1 MAKENV
7 IRSFV
12 GNDAYYK
19 GEDFPRFFVRYIG
32 NVNEGELIHHHFRV
46 ASQHRT
52 GFYDVIITVKDT
64 KLLRKSC
71 DCPQFDKAGT
81 CKHVA
86 ASLINYY
93 DDIIHDDYEISNDV
107 LDLFLQEN
115 GDGSQERI
123 KEQINLGLDFSF
135 EDKKIYYKA
144 KIGTKRLYALTKS
157 KVDGFIK
164 AYNNRENFEFGKT
177 FTYEPDKHFFS
188 KQDEKI
194 LDFLFSYNE
203 GRSYGYYYYAN
214 NPLEMNDRE
223 FKSLLSLMNNKE
235 FTINGYLD
243 VLGVKEECPKI
254 FKLSYDNDNYHVV
267 LNNDTLILDN
277 ECKYIY
283 DDKTLYLLPN
293 NISRLLNVLKNKELK
308 DLCFKEENMVKFKN
322 GLLKEIKNNLIVEDS
337 VKNFTIP
344 KEKKTMVYF
353 DIHEDHIVGMVKYN
367 YDGVVIDRFDINN
380 DIVRD
385 IEFENQVV
393 QDLARYN
400 FELNDKEY
408 ILYDFDDVC
417 DFLEGGIIEF
427 SELYE
432 TFTSEKMQNTNIL
445 KKSRVETS
453 FGIGKDG
460 ILNYEFKVG
469 DVPSEEVSKIL
480 SSLKNKKKYYKLKSG
495 DILKLDG
502 NQELEELEKL
512 NEDLEL
518 DAKML
523 SSGGVEIP
531 KYRAFYLQ
539 TLKDEKYKNVKTN
552 KLFDT
557 FIKNFKKYQDAD
569 IKFSKQDEEMLRSYQ
584 KDGVKWLYTI
594 YKCDFGGI
602 LADEMG
608 LGKSFQTI
616 CFIKQVLKEK
626 KDAKILVI
634 CPTSLVYNWKIEFD
648 KYGENIKYLVLADNK
663 NARHEAL
670 ENSNNV
676 NVFITSY
683 GLVRNDFEEYEKKE
697 FEVCVIDEAQTIK
710 NYQADMTKC
719 VKKIKAKTK
728 IALSGTPLENS
739 VLELWSIF
747 DFIMPGYLN
756 TLMKFREKYQVKDV
770 DEKSLDIL
778 KNLNYQI
785 KPFILRRL
793 KRDVVKDLPD
803 KIENIV
809 YLDLPE
815 VQKNLYKELVDDTKK
830 RMDELIETKGYK
842 SAQFEI
848 LALLLRLRQV
858 CIDPTIIYD
867 DYKSDN
873 VKMDYLLDIV
883 NSYVRDGHKILIFS
897 TFKKA
902 IEHVKRIFDDNSI
915 SNYVI
920 DGSVKGKTRVQLVDA
935 FNKDDTNC
943 FLITLKAGGTG
954 LNLTAADIVIHLD
967 IWWNPQVE
975 NQATDRAHRIGQTK
989 NVTVVKMV
997 TKGTIE
1003 EKILD
1008 LQQKK
1013 KIVADNVMEG
1023 HSEQVLSKLSEK
1035 EMRDLLTMDMK

>member
-1 MAKENV
+1 MAKEDV
-7 IRSFV
+7 IRRFV

-19 GEDFPRFFVRYIG
+19 GEDYPRFFVRYIG
-32 NVNEGELIHHHFRV
+32 NVKRGELIQHHFRV
-46 ASQHRT
+46 TSQHRA
-52 GFYDVIITVKDT
+52 GFYDVVVVVDGSS
-64 KLLRKSC
+64 LHAKSC
-71 DCPQFDKAGT
+71 NCPQFDSTGT

-86 ASLINYY
+86 AALINYY

-107 LDLFLQEN
+107 LDLFLKENEGSKQE
-115 GDGSQERI
+115 QIR
-123 KEQINLGLDFSF
+123 EQINLELDFSF
-135 EDKKIYYKA
+135 EGGKVYYKA
-144 KIGTKRLYALTKS
+144 KIGAKKLYTLTKS
-157 KVDGFIK
+157 KVDSFIA
-164 AYNNRENFEFGKT
+164 AYKNHEVFEFGKG
-177 FTYEPDKHFFS
+177 FSYEPDKHFFS

-194 LDFLFSYNE
+194 LEFLFSYSA
-203 GRSYGYYYYAN
+203 GRSYGYYYYEN

-223 FKSLLSLMNNKE
+223 FKSLLSLMGNKK
-235 FTINGYLD
+235 FTINGSFE
-243 VLGVKEECPKI
+243 VLEVKEECPKI
-254 FKLSYDNDNYHVV
+254 FDFSYDNENYHLMVD
-267 LNNDTLILDN
+267 NDTLILDN

-283 DDKTLYLLPN
+283 KERVLYLVPIK
-293 NISRLLNVLKNKELK
+293 ISKFLLLLQEKEIE
-308 DLCFKEENMVKFKN
+308 DLCFNEENMAKFKN
-322 GLLKEIKNNLIVEDS
+322 GLLKEIKNSLVVEDS

-344 KEKKTMVYF
+344 KEKKTLVYF
-353 DIHEDHIVGMVKYN
+353 DIHEDHIVGTVKYN
-367 YDGVVIDRFDINN
+367 YDGVVINRFDVNN

-385 IEFENQVV
+385 LEFENQVV
-393 QDLARYN
+393 QDLVRYN

-518 DAKML
+518 DEKML

-557 FIKNFKKYQDAD
+557 FIKNFKKYQDVD

-626 KDAKILVI
+626 KNAKILVI
-634 CPTSLVYNWKIEFD
+634 CPTSLVYNWKVEFD
-648 KYGENIKYLVLADNK
+648 KYGEGIKYLVLADNK
-663 NARHEAL
+663 KVRHEAL
-670 ENSNNV
+670 ENSDDV

-683 GLVRNDFEEYEKKE
+683 GLVRNDFEDYEKKE
-697 FEVCVIDEAQTIK
+697 FEVCIIDEAQTIK

-770 DEKSLDIL
+770 DTKSLDIL

-785 KPFILRRL
+785 RPFILRRL
-793 KRDVVKDLPD
+793 KKDVVKDLPD

-815 VQKNLYKELVDDTKK
+815 VQKNLYKELVEDTKR

-858 CIDPTIIYD
+858 CIDPAIVYD

-873 VKMDYLLDIV
+873 IKMDYLLDIV
-883 NSYVRDGHKILIFS
+883 KSYVRDGHKILIFS

-902 IEHVKRIFDDNSI
+902 IEHVKRMFDDNSI